1 MQKAQDL
8 PLCANAACKIATF
21 VVVCVI
27 ENYSIAQELHRWHEF
42 EQIYRM
48 DAFWLSAPIGEAMPV
63 SKYFTVVV
71 RMPEGEADKQQVE
84 AALKALEPF
93 RTGMSLEDEMTV
105 LELIEEH
112 PDFDRSIGD
121 EARRGAQKLHRLA
134 EAN

>member
-1 MQKAQDL
+1 MPKAQDL
-8 PLCANAACKIATF
+8 PLCPNAACKIATF

-42 EQIYRM
+42 EIYRM
-48 DAFWLSAPIGEAMPV
+48 DAFRHSAPIAEAMPV

-84 AALKALEPF
+84 TALKALEPF

-105 LELIEEH
+105 RELIEEH
-112 PDFDRSIGD
+112 PDFDRTIGD